1 MSENKTYTIELTE
14 KEINELAGA
23 VFNWGEKASE
33 AQRAAMMS
41 LLEQYFEARN
51 NQ

>member
-1 MSENKTYTIELTE
+1 MTESKTYTIELTE
-14 KEINELAGA
+14 NEINELAGA

-33 AQRAAMMS
+33 AQREAMTS
-41 LLEQYFEARN
+41 LLKQYFEARN

>member
-33 AQRAAMMS
+33 AQREAMAT
-41 LLEQYFEARN
+41 LLKQYFEARN
-51 NQ
+51 SK